1 MTLVDLPGLR
11 PGTLE
16 ELRAPASLL
25 PEVLDRA
32 GLGHGYASFE
42 GPVGEVHVAFGP
54 RGLTAIR
61 RVGVP
66 DDFEEWYRNELH
78 RPVRRHDSLPQP
90 LARQLEAA
98 LAGSPPP
105 PVDLRQLSDF
115 QRAVLAATASIPRGE
130 VRTYSWVAREA
141 GRPLAVR
148 ATGSALARNP
158 IPFVIPCHRVV
169 RSDWRLG
176 EYSGGGPAAKR
187 SVLAR
192 EGLDPSLLE
201 ELARSGVRYLG
212 NSAERWFCVPSC
224 GGLQG
229 STLAE
234 RTGFRSAEEA
244 LAEGYRPCA
253 SCRPVALAPAA

>member
-1 MTLVDLPGLR
+1 MNLVQLPGLR
-11 PGTLE
+11 PGALE

-25 PEVLDRA
+25 PDVLDGI
-32 GLGHGYASFE
+32 GLGHGYSTFE

-61 RVGVP
+61 RVGEP
-66 DDFEEWYRNELH
+66 DDFEDWFAREFR
-78 RPVRRHDSLPQP
+78 RPVRRHDTLPEE
-90 LARQLEAA
+90 LATQLEAA

-141 GRPLAVR
+141 GHPLAVR

-176 EYSGGGPAAKR
+176 QYSGGGPTAKR
-187 SVLAR
+187 AVLAR
-192 EGLDPSLLE
+192 EGLDPELLD
-201 ELARSGVRYLG
+201 ELVRSGVRYLG
-212 NSAERWFCVPSC
+212 NAEGSFCVPSC
-224 GGLQG
+224 GGHQG
-229 STLAE
+229 STVPGQV
-234 RTGFRSAEEA
+234 GFRSAAEA
-244 LAEGYRPCA
+244 LASGYRPCA
-253 SCRPVALAPAA
+253 SCRPVGIANAA